1 MDPGPYRDP
10 AVYDILHTP
19 GTAREVDGLER
30 IRHLHGPAAGAWL
43 EPACGTGRYLRVLAG
58 RGRPAW
64 GFDRDPAM
72 VAYARRRRPTPEVRV
87 ADLTHF
93 AHGYPRGSVGF
104 AFTPINSIRHLET
117 GADLQAH
124 LAEMARVLRPDGIY
138 AVGLSP
144 TDYEHEEPTEDV
156 WEARRGGC
164 RVRQVVQYLPP
175 AGRGPT
181 QRFETVVSHIL
192 VDRGG
197 RTERLDD
204 TYRLRAYDE
213 RQWTRAVGRSP
224 LREIGV
230 VDEVGRDIA
239 GLPLAYG
246 IRLLALRQV

>member
-19 GTAREVDGLER
+19 GTAGEVDGLER
-30 IRHLHGPAAGAWL
+30 IRALHGPARGLWL

-58 RGRPAW
+58 RGHRVL

-72 VAYARRRRPTPEVRV
+72 VAYARRRRPPVDVRV
-87 ADLTHF
+87 ADLTGF
-93 AHGYPRGSVGF
+93 AHLTPPGSVGF
-104 AFTPINSIRHLET
+104 AFNPINSIRHLET
-117 GADLQAH
+117 EDALLAH
-124 LAEMARVLRPDGIY
+124 LADMATVLSSRGIY
-138 AVGLSP
+138 AVGLSL
-144 TDYEHEEPTEDV
+144 TDYAHEAPTEDV

-175 AGRGPT
+175 PGRGRAE
-181 QRFETVVSHIL
+181 RFETVVSHIA

-197 RTERLDD
+197 RTQHLDD

-213 RQWTRAVGRSP
+213 PQWARAVARSP
-224 LREIGV
+224 LVEVGV
-230 VDEVGRDIA
+230 VDEVGRDIQ

-246 IRLLALRQV
+246 IRLLARA